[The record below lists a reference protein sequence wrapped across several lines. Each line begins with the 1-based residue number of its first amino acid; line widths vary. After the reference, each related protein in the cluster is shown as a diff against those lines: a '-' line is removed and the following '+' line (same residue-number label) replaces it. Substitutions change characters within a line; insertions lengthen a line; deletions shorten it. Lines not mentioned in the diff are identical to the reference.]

1 MDSDRPDAPSPSVDD
16 FVKRTARVR
25 AMLARWEEEPVTD
38 EPDWSIEDIEP
49 MLLAGDKSSK
59 R

>member
-1 MDSDRPDAPSPSVDD
+1 
-16 FVKRTARVR
+16 
-25 AMLARWEEEPVTD
+25 MLARWEEEPVTD